1 MRQIHSPKGHA
12 HAMMVYPITEHTH
25 MPPTHQEVE
34 KAEKKVAGV
43 LEDLEDDTQSEVKKI
58 QLEDVVDTDKD
69 TGKPSVQK
77 AVDITVSPKVD
88 RKWSR

>member
-1 MRQIHSPKGHA
+1 MQPS
-12 HAMMVYPITEHTH
+12 
-25 MPPTHQEVE
+25 HQEIE

-43 LEDLEDDTQSEVKKI
+43 LDDLEDDTQSEVKKI
-58 QLEDVVDTDKD
+58 QLEDVVETDKD
-69 TGKPSVQK
+69 TGQPFLQK